1 MLNPQFVA
9 GEHGLFWG
17 HKSEDIRTFLFWT
30 RKMSKDMV
38 GIESIFFFKEKIE
51 SITNTY
57 ISFSSLG
64 LDIELI
70 IWCIFLL
77 LIRYMNTTF

>member
-1 MLNPQFVA
+1 
-9 GEHGLFWG
+9 
-17 HKSEDIRTFLFWT
+17 
-30 RKMSKDMV
+30 MSKDI
-38 GIESIFFFKEKIE
+38 GIESIFFFFIEKIE